1 MKKLIFSFA
10 VIAICIGAIS
20 NSRFADAASGE
31 QKKAEVIEEN
41 SDKNIKKVDRIV
53 QDALKFPNNSDKNY
67 TVDSK
72 EEFKERL
79 EEIDISSENYEKDLT
94 HLYEQTDPDVIV
106 SELCEQSADVVKA
119 MEEIGDKKPDESLNY
134 TTKDGKDCVKDIY
147 YLNSGAWL
155 FCQAKM

>member
-79 EEIDISSENYEKDLT
+79 EEIDISS
-94 HLYEQTDPDVIV
+94 
-106 SELCEQSADVVKA
+106 
-119 MEEIGDKKPDESLNY
+119 
-134 TTKDGKDCVKDIY
+134 
-147 YLNSGAWL
+147 
-155 FCQAKM
+155 